1 MEGAPRPRDE
11 CCAALSSGL
20 DEDVEVGG
28 GAALAW
34 GGGLPGCAV
43 GVVQARQL
51 DPAYDGHLPGP
62 DGGAEQRLS
71 SAAGE
76 VECLGRRCS
85 VVRGW
90 RGGDGM
96 RCGRVKMH
104 GDIG

>member
-11 CCAALSSGL
+11 CCAALSGGL

-34 GGGLPGCAV
+34 SGRLPGCAV

-62 DGGAEQRLS
+62 DGGAKQRLS
-71 SAAGE
+71 RVAGE
-76 VECLGRRCS
+76 VECLGWGRS
-85 VVRGW
+85 VVCGW

-96 RCGRVKMH
+96 CGGR
-104 GDIG
+104 